1 MPYLEDHGIG
11 AAGSKGIELIPKGY
25 STPKLVGQG
34 TFIAYRLG
42 VGQTVA
48 YLRRDYN
55 LCDSIDIATGT
66 KIATTTTVNFPYILC
81 DENDDLIYNC
91 AHTNGTRFAAYDK
104 RFAKVWE
111 CTELANFNGSAL
123 LTKDYIFANYDKGVV
138 KIDRRTGAVITKKD
152 IVDRLNVDKGVW
164 GCNENQNQIVFMN
177 SIGISIILNANDLS
191 VIKQFD
197 TSELFVTG
205 SEFMYGIGILNGILH
220 VFQRGLSGTKI
231 NHSGFD
237 LTQTSFGLRDRL
249 FNYFMPGF
257 MKQDETLQQT
267 VQTYNKSIVVTA
279 TGMLHIIQYKNG
291 VMKNTSLADSKN
303 YYLQA
308 NKRLYLN
315 FDGMDKLTHYGK
327 IIQ

>member
-11 AAGSKGIELIPKGY
+11 ATGSKGIELIPKGY

-34 TFIAYRLG
+34 QYFRLG

-48 YLRRDYN
+48 YLRRGEN

-66 KIATTTTVNFPYILC
+66 KIATTTTMNFPYILC

-91 AHTNGTRFAAYDK
+91 AYTNGTRFAAYDK
-104 RFAKVWE
+104 NFAKVWE

-138 KIDRRTGAVITKKD
+138 KIDRRTGAVIAKKD
-152 IVDRLNVDKGVW
+152 IVDRLSVDRGVW

-177 SIGISIILNANDLS
+177 SIGISIILNAADLS
-191 VIKQFD
+191 VIKQFN
-197 TSELFVTG
+197 TSNLFVTG
-205 SEFMYGIGILNGILH
+205 SEYVYGIGILNGILH
-220 VFQRGLSGTKI
+220 VFQRGVSGTNI
-231 NHSGFD
+231 LHCGFD
-237 LTQTSFGLRDRL
+237 LTQTSFGLLDRL
-249 FNYFMPGF
+249 FYYFMPGY

-279 TGMLHIIQYKNG
+279 TGMLHVIQYKNS
-291 VMKNTSLADSKN
+291 VMKVTSLAGKKN

-315 FDGMDKLTHYGK
+315 FDGTDKLTHYGK